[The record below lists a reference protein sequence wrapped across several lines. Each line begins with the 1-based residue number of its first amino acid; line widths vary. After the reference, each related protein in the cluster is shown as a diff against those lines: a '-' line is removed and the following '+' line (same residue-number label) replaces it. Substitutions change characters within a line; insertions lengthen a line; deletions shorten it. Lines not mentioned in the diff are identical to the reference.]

1 MAQSDPGV
9 VAGTLSLL
17 GPPVQ
22 IAYAV
27 TDVREAA
34 SRWAFE
40 RGVGPF
46 FVIERIPVTDVLYR
60 GTPAVFDHSSAYGHW
75 GGLMVELICDHS
87 VGPSPVSDVVGPG
100 GQGLHHVA
108 HVVADFGAATSA
120 LEVAGYEQAL
130 YANTEA
136 GLAFAFHDAT
146 TALGHMIE
154 VYEGTP
160 RLRAFYAM
168 VAAAAANWDGSD
180 PVRVIS
186 R

>member
-1 MAQSDPGV
+1 MHGQARTGTGGCPLRWRQWLCRARQSD
-9 VAGTLSLL
+9 
-17 GPPVQ
+17 
-22 IAYAV
+22 
-27 TDVREAA
+27 
-34 SRWAFE
+34 
-40 RGVGPF
+40 
-46 FVIERIPVTDVLYR
+46 
-60 GTPAVFDHSSAYGHW
+60 
-75 GGLMVELICDHS
+75 GGRC
-87 VGPSPVSDVVGPG
+87 
-100 GQGLHHVA
+100 A
-108 HVVADFGAATSA
+108 VADFGAATSA